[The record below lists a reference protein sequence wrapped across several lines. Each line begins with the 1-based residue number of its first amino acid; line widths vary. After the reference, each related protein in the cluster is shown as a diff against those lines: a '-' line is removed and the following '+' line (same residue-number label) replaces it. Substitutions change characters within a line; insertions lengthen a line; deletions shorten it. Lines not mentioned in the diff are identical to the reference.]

1 MRYMLDTNMVVYTM
15 KSQKYRNYDLAKK
28 VEEHILKRD
37 LCISAITF
45 SELQYGIYKSQNIEK
60 NRIALL
66 KFLSSIDIL
75 SYKNECGIEYGK
87 IRSFLEKS
95 GTPIGPNDCLI
106 SAHALAENCILV
118 THNVREFRRVPN
130 LMFEDWLDQE

>member
-1 MRYMLDTNMVVYTM
+1 MRYMLDTNMVVYAL
-15 KSQKYRNYDLAKK
+15 KSQKYKYYCLAGKI
-28 VEEHILKRD
+28 EEHILKRD

-60 NRIALL
+60 NRIALI

-75 SYKNECGIEYGK
+75 PYHDDCGIEYGK
-87 IRSFLEKS
+87 VRSFLEKS

>member
-1 MRYMLDTNMVVYTM
+1 MLDTNMVVYTM
-15 KSQKYRNYDLAKK
+15 KSQKYRYYDLAKK

-87 IRSFLEKS
+87 IISFLEKS

-106 SAHALAENCILV
+106 SAHALTEDCILV
-118 THNVREFRRVPN
+118 THNVREFQRVPN
-130 LMFEDWLDQE
+130 LLLEDWLAQD